1 MRKQTNLL
9 FFQQDLINQPKG
21 VFSYDNI
28 ARTIEHHY
36 KTICYMCNYSYKER
50 KRHAE
55 IAGKK
60 FGFVLTKL
68 K

>member
-9 FFQQDLINQPKG
+9 FFQQDLINEPNG
-21 VFSYDNI
+21 VFSYSYI
-28 ARTIEHHY
+28 ARTIEYHY
-36 KTICYMCNYSYKER
+36 KTICYMCDYTYKER

-55 IAGKK
+55 VACKK